1 MDSWLEELPIR
12 PVTKQ
17 LVNRLLLD
25 LPLPTPVIVDF
36 GVDSEQHYRALKEVL
51 SIEDERDPLNP
62 DEEEAEVD
70 AKMIQRL
77 RQRIVEL
84 DEALGNGALLDAMV
98 KKYAPQYAK
107 IVHFQTSWDVIYG
120 RTDKLSG

>member
-62 DEEEAEVD
+62 DEEEAAVD
-70 AKMIQRL
+70 AKTIQRL
-77 RQRIVEL
+77 CQRIVEL
-84 DEALGNGALLDAMV
+84 DEVLGNGTLLNALV
-98 KKYAPQYAK
+98 RRYAPQYAES
-107 IVHFQTSWDVIYG
+107 VHFQTSWDVISG
-120 RTDKLSG
+120 RADKLSG